1 MSMNKSRTM
10 RIDLIPEISPV
21 PLSESPKTAIISPS
35 NMAKAREQAA
45 AASQNRDPYSDL
57 FQNIYDAAIVT
68 DLRGRIRDVNPRAI
82 DAFWYS
88 PDDFS
93 FKNIKDIIAGCDDE
107 LIRALYENLKNEC
120 FTLMQASCIRGDG
133 TAFPAEIS
141 VSQLRLST
149 PHLCFFI
156 RDETIRRQADEML
169 LTEHNA
175 LQNAS
180 SSIVVIDMNSIIEYA
195 NPATARLWSIPADE
209 EIVGKY
215 LGDLFLN
222 SGDAEPIVS
231 SLLGE
236 YYESTGVVVAVRQGL
251 HGEEP
256 FRVGFSAAC
265 NRDSDGNVVGAVLSF
280 TDLTDED
287 RVKTAER
294 DAMRFRETLKRL
306 DEFRQALLPGV
317 GEICSLVRDFSAA
330 KIVADDDVKRRLVSA
345 VDACA
350 GIHAILGDVEDL
362 IAEAKVEEP
371 EAEVTAAEI

>member
-1 MSMNKSRTM
+1 MNENKSRTM
-10 RIDLIPEISPV
+10 RIDLIPEISAV
-21 PLSESPKTAIISPS
+21 PLSESPKTAFIAPS
-35 NMAKAREQAA
+35 KVGKSREQVVAA
-45 AASQNRDPYSDL
+45 QNRDPYSDL
-57 FQNIYDAAIVT
+57 FQNLYDAAIVT

-107 LIRALYENLKNEC
+107 LIRTLYENLRNEC

-133 TAFPAEIS
+133 TAFPAEVS
-141 VSQLRLST
+141 VCPLHLST

-156 RDETIRRQADEML
+156 RDETVRRQADEML

-180 SSIVVIDMNSIIEYA
+180 SAIVVIDMSANIEYA
-195 NPATARLWSIPADE
+195 NPATARLWDHSSE
-209 EIVGKY
+209 SGLVGRH
-215 LGDLFLN
+215 LGELFLN
-222 SGDAEPIVS
+222 RDDAERITS
-231 SLLGE
+231 SLSGE
-236 YYESTGVVVAVRQGL
+236 HYESSGVVVAVRQG
-251 HGEEP
+251 GEP

-294 DAMRFRETLKRL
+294 DAMRFRETLNRL
-306 DEFRQALLPGV
+306 DDFRKVLRMGI
-317 GEICSLVRDFSAA
+317 GEVSSLIHDLSAA
-330 KIVADDDVKRRLVSA
+330 KISADEKVKKRIASA
-345 VDACA
+345 VDACD
-350 GIHAILGDVEDL
+350 GLHAVLGDIEDL
-362 IAEAKVEEP
+362 IAEANAAKQAATVVPSEP
-371 EAEVTAAEI
+371 

>member
-1 MSMNKSRTM
+1 MSLNKSRTM

-35 NMAKAREQAA
+35 NVAKAREQAA
-45 AASQNRDPYSDL
+45 APAQNRDPYSDL

-68 DLRGRIRDVNPRAI
+68 DLCGRIRDVNPRAI

-107 LIRALYENLKNEC
+107 LIRTLYDNLKNEC

-133 TAFPAEIS
+133 TAFPAEVS

-156 RDETIRRQADEML
+156 RDETVRRQADEML

-180 SSIVVIDMNSIIEYA
+180 SAIVVVDMSSVIEYA
-195 NPATARLWSIPADE
+195 NPATARLWGRPSE
-209 EIVGKY
+209 SELVGRH
-215 LGDLFLN
+215 LGEMFLN
-222 SGDAEPIVS
+222 HDDAERIAS
-231 SLLGE
+231 SLSGE
-236 YYESTGVVVAVRQGL
+236 HFESTGVVVALRQG
-251 HGEEP
+251 GEP

-294 DAMRFRETLKRL
+294 DASRFRDTLNRL
-306 DEFRQALLPGV
+306 DEFRKVLHTGV
-317 GEICSLVRDFSAA
+317 GEVSSLIHDFSAA
-330 KIVADDDVKRRLVSA
+330 KIVADEKVKRRVASA
-345 VDACA
+345 VDACD
-350 GIHAILGDVEDL
+350 GINAVLADIEEL
-362 IAEAKVEEP
+362 IAQANAAKP
-371 EAEVTAAEI
+371 EAAITVSEP